1 MRTLDPRSIRTVPG
15 RNYGSPKEIWGFRS
29 DPGRGPP
36 RSIARDF
43 LEANAGLLQIDGVA
57 RHLRVQRV
65 IESLGASHVIAQ
77 QHHLGLRIHRAYVTV
92 HIGHDRRV
100 YLTKNRAIPKALLP
114 ATAGFRLGATAA
126 LRRALR
132 AVTAGKARVRELG
145 REKLW
150 FPEKGTLRPAW
161 KLRLHR
167 ERPRAE
173 WIVYVDA
180 EDGSVLSKYD
190 NLAGA
195 GGVARVFD
203 PNPVIA
209 LGDWRSLVADGRP
222 LPPPDGAYVDRPMP
236 DLAATGYLDGPRVS
250 TRLTARR
257 IRRRDGKFLLRSGQH
272 GFEEVMAYFHV
283 DRALRYLESLGY
295 RGTRAIFRRP
305 VAVDARGTAD
315 NNSWYSP
322 GLRSL
327 TFGTGGVDD
336 AEDAEVILHEL
347 GHAIQDAIC
356 HDFGQS
362 EQAAAMGEGF
372 GDYFAASFFAAVKPP
387 RFRPAVMSWDTVTR
401 DGDPPCLRRLDE
413 PVTMESFEP
422 GGGEHA
428 NGIIWSAALW
438 AVWNAV
444 GREVADRIVL
454 ESHFQ
459 LDGFA
464 TMAKGARA
472 ILDAD
477 RNLFRG
483 VHLRKL
489 GKVFTDRGIGP
500 V

>member
-1 MRTLDPRSIRTVPG
+1 MVPG
-15 RNYGSPKEIWGFRS
+15 RNYGSPKEVWGFRS
-29 DPGRGPP
+29 EPGIGPP
-36 RSIARDF
+36 RRIARDF
-43 LEANAGLLQIDGVA
+43 LKANAGLLQLDGIA
-57 RHLRVQRV
+57 RHLRVQRE
-65 IESLGASHVIAQ
+65 IESLGAWHVIAQ
-77 QHHLGLRIHRAYVTV
+77 QDHLGLRIHRAYVTV

-100 YLTKNRAIPKALLP
+100 YLTKNRAIPRALLP
-114 ATAGFRLGATAA
+114 AKAVFRLTATAA
-126 LRRALR
+126 RRRALR
-132 AVTAGKARVRELG
+132 AIRAGKAEIRELG
-145 REKLW
+145 TEKLW
-150 FPEKGTLRPAW
+150 FPEKGALRPAW

-167 ERPRAE
+167 DRPRAE

-180 EDGSVLSKYD
+180 ADGRVLSKHD

-195 GGVARVFD
+195 AGVARVFD
-203 PNPVIA
+203 PNPVAA
-209 LGDWRSLVADGRP
+209 LGDWRALVADGRP
-222 LPPPDGAYVDRPMP
+222 LTPPDSAYVEREMP
-236 DLAATGYLDGPRVS
+236 DLAPTGYLDGPRVS
-250 TRLTARR
+250 TRPTARR
-257 IRRRDGKFLLRSGQH
+257 IRRQDGKFLLRSGQQ
-272 GFEEVMAYFHV
+272 GFEEVMAYFHI

-295 RGTRAIFRRP
+295 RGTRAIFRHP
-305 VAVDARGTAD
+305 VAVDARGTAS

-322 GLRSL
+322 GLRQL

-362 EQAAAMGEGF
+362 DQAAAMGEGF

-387 RFRPAVMSWDTVTR
+387 RFRAAVMSWDAVTR

-413 PVTMESFEP
+413 PETFE
-422 GGGEHA
+422 GFDASSGEHV
-428 NGIIWSAALW
+428 NGRIWSATLW
-438 AVWNAV
+438 DVWNAV
-444 GREVADRIVL
+444 GRDVADRIVL

-477 RNLFRG
+477 RHLFRG
-483 VHLRKL
+483 AHLRKL
-489 GKVFTDRGIGP
+489 RNVFAARGIGP